1 MLPTAGRYR
10 TVFGFG
16 ILSKPQA
23 LGKVRDDL
31 DISSIVVK
39 FHRWRDSCQ
48 KYHPAWRHM
57 FWDKAA
63 AEQLLEE
70 RYPWFLDTWRMYPR
84 VVHRGGARAGFCCG
98 DGSFVAAEAL
108 SC

>member
-1 MLPTAGRYR
+1 
-10 TVFGFG
+10 
-16 ILSKPQA
+16 
-23 LGKVRDDL
+23 
-31 DISSIVVK
+31 
-39 FHRWRDSCQ
+39 
-48 KYHPAWRHM
+48 M

-84 VVHRGGARAGFCCG
+84 VVHRGGARRASAVEMGCFY
-98 DGSFVAAEAL
+98 AAEAL